1 MKLNNERTILIGF
14 AFLAISTFWQ
24 VYDNIIPLILKYSF
38 HMGDTLSGGIMAL
51 DNIFALIML
60 PLFGAWSDR
69 VNTKRGKR
77 TPFILVGTVGACICM
92 LFLPLAAN
100 GRNLVLF
107 VVMLLLTLMFMSTF
121 RSPAV
126 SLMPDVT
133 PKPLRSKG
141 NAIINLMGAVGVVL
155 ALGFIMLLVGEG
167 ETPSYEPLFIA
178 VAAVMVLALLI
189 LLFKVDEKKFTEERI
204 ALEREWGIDEDEDGA
219 DTEAGAE
226 TGTDAGSGAESGAN
240 AASGASAAGVSTAA
254 SGGAVTG
261 LPADVKKSLVFLLL
275 SVSFWY
281 MAYNGVT
288 TAFSKYATEMWGME
302 GGSFAGALM
311 VASVGALVSF
321 LPVGMLSSRFGR
333 KKVILFGVA
342 LLTLS
347 FASGYFF
354 KEPNFGVNIIFFLVG
369 MAWASINVNSYPMV
383 VEMCKGSD
391 IGKFTG
397 TYYTFSMAA
406 QVITPMLSGFFLEHV
421 GYWTLFPYAAFFAA
435 LAFCT
440 MLLVKHG
447 DSRPTAPKDKLEVF
461 DAAD

>member
-100 GRNLVLF
+100 GRNLVMF
-107 VVMLLLTLMFMSTF
+107 IVMLLLTLMFMSTF

-178 VAAVMVLALLI
+178 VAAVMLLALLI

-204 ALEREWGIDEDEDGA
+204 ALERKWGIDEDEDDAG
-219 DTEAGAE
+219 TEA
-226 TGTDAGSGAESGAN
+226 
-240 AASGASAAGVSTAA
+240 
-254 SGGAVTG
+254 GAVTG
-261 LPADVKKSLVFLLL
+261 LPADVKRSLIFLLL

-447 DSRPTAPKDKLEVF
+447 DSRPAAPKDKLEVF